1 MLSFFYKS
9 LVSLLMIP
17 SAIIALFTMFE
28 IFGRDTIKYNVS
40 RLKLLHRINGLI
52 FIILFL
58 YLSYLCLNFLMAT
71 KVELS
76 SRVTFHSVFS
86 LTIITLLTVK
96 ISFIKFYKKFYGQAR
111 ILGLV
116 AALTTFGMV
125 GTSGIY
131 YLLVSEF
138 GTDNKVAN
146 AMQSKVAQPD
156 KTSGN
161 QTAVGS
167 PLLSTDTESITR
179 GKKLFE
185 ESCSFC
191 HDPYSTN
198 SMVGPGLKG
207 ILKNPTLPSSKHP
220 STPENIATQFKA
232 PYNRMPSFS
241 NLSQDNVVD
250 LISFLNTL

>member
-28 IFGRDTIKYNVS
+28 IFGRDTIKYSVPQ
-40 RLKLLHRINGLI
+40 LKLLHKINGLL

-58 YLSYLCLNFLMAT
+58 YLTYLCLNFLMAT

-76 SRVTFHSVFS
+76 SRVTFHSLFS
-86 LTIITLLTVK
+86 LTIITLLVVK
-96 ISFIKFYKKFYGQAR
+96 ISFIRFYKKFYGQAR
-111 ILGLV
+111 VLGLV
-116 AALTTFGMV
+116 IALTTFGMV

-138 GTDNKVAN
+138 GTDNMVAR
-146 AMQSKVAQPD
+146 AMQSKIEKQTTTSENKPAPD
-156 KTSGN
+156 
-161 QTAVGS
+161 S
-167 PLLSTDTESITR
+167 PLISTDAESITR
-179 GKKLFE
+179 GKNLFE
-185 ESCSFC
+185 ESCAFC

-198 SMVGPGLKG
+198 SLVGPGLKG
-207 ILKNPTLPSSKHP
+207 ILKNPALPSSKRP
-220 STPENIATQFKA
+220 STFENIAAQFKT
-232 PYNRMPSFS
+232 PYKRMPPFPH
-241 NLSQDNVVD
+241 LSQDQVVD